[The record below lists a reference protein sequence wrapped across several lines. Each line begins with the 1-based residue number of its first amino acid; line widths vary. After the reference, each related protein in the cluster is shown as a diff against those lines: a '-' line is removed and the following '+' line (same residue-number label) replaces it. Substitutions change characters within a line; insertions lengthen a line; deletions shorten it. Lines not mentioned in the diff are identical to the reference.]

1 MSIWNPTIGLMTIP
15 YWKKKTYVGCTGFVR
30 RALVDA
36 TGHFAH
42 ESPLVGMPWMK
53 NCCGGWRFGARS
65 WLFCIYIYISTSLY
79 TQLDMYIRIFFIYI
93 SYIYIHIWQLYNINV
108 HFIFCLSCNIY
119 IYINRYIHIH
129 YMNFMIACQISTTL
143 VPLTM

>member
-15 YWKKKTYVGCTGFVR
+15 YWKKNRTLAAQVLFVAPWSMQRDTLHTRVLWWGCLGWKIAVEVGGLEPGHGCFV
-30 RALVDA
+30 
-36 TGHFAH
+36 
-42 ESPLVGMPWMK
+42 
-53 NCCGGWRFGARS
+53 
-65 WLFCIYIYISTSLY
+65 YIYISTSLY
-79 TQLDMYIRIFFIYI
+79 TQLDMYIRIFIIYI